1 MVGYLQGDQRL
12 LLATIASVVR
22 YSTLRDSLAQR
33 VVDEVLALSADH
45 IHQHIESAQLQI
57 VAELLAE
64 LLPGLNGQALLSHL
78 EFTDDVEINVGGLHV
93 KRGTLLDANLVATRE
108 IKPARH
114 PRVAAGKIELERELV
129 DKEAVCC
136 TAEAI
141 VELLLAVGVDGLQE
155 AMVVGCGIH
164 VRRINE
170 LLQHFKLLHNLEE
183 LMRHSLQHRQIFKL
197 PWLARVR
204 HVRNVGY
211 S

>member
-1 MVGYLQGDQRL
+1 MVVVGYLQGDQRL

-114 PRVAAGKIELERELV
+114 PRVAAGKIELE
-129 DKEAVCC
+129 
-136 TAEAI
+136 
-141 VELLLAVGVDGLQE
+141 
-155 AMVVGCGIH
+155 
-164 VRRINE
+164 
-170 LLQHFKLLHNLEE
+170 
-183 LMRHSLQHRQIFKL
+183 
-197 PWLARVR
+197 
-204 HVRNVGY
+204 
-211 S
+211 